1 MGSAGGYAVGVNQ
14 PQVTLS
20 KLAPA
25 EVVAARMQEGDLAL
39 PNGPLFQSLLLRTTK
54 ADFRWLYRCI
64 VGVLTIVIATAN
76 CNSVNAIGLTQS
88 GSLKPIDVAPGSSG
102 SYPAIGGGV
111 ALGNK
116 FIFDANN
123 ELYGREPW
131 VTDGTQAGTRLLA
144 DIRPG
149 LGGSRDW
156 SMGPYFLFG
165 GMAYFLVFKDT
176 VVDSGWQL
184 WRTDGTPEGTMRAA
198 WIFTDVD
205 ASTGLMVAG
214 KYLYWFSTSDNFTWL
229 YRSDGTQDGTK
240 PVYAFAESD
249 CWQESASVGGT
260 LFFIAKSL
268 TDKSGC
274 ELWKSNGTRS
284 GTKMVKDIYRGDSDP
299 VLLAPGGSY
308 LYFSLLDKAEVWRT
322 NGTAAG
328 TKRIASICRRKSDC
342 SVSSIWPLGTTVL
355 FAGNDGINGT
365 ELWRTSGTPSSAKMV
380 KNVRKGTDEFVAD
393 GNVVSNRLYF
403 WADDGIHGMEPW
415 VSDGTSRGT
424 RLVADINKGSSDSGG
439 YWDEIEII
447 TGTPFISAYNGIF
460 FGADA
465 GSGMR
470 LHYLKGS
477 GLSQV
482 VSDLPMVKPPKR
494 RGSVELPSIGLRRVG
509 LALYVTFCSSSIGC
523 EFGVLSE
530 AP

>member
-1 MGSAGGYAVGVNQ
+1 MM
-14 PQVTLS
+14 
-20 KLAPA
+20 
-25 EVVAARMQEGDLAL
+25 AA
-39 PNGPLFQSLLLRTTK
+39 PLFEALLLRTTK
-54 ADFRWLYRCI
+54 TAFQWLYRCI

-76 CNSVNAIGLTQS
+76 CHSVNATELAQS
-88 GSLKPIDVAPGSSG
+88 GSLRTINIAPGSSG
-102 SYPAIGGGV
+102 SYPGVSGGV

-116 FIFDANN
+116 FIFDANDSVHG
-123 ELYGREPW
+123 YEPW
-131 VTDGTQAGTRLLA
+131 VTDGTQAGTLLLA

-149 LGGSRDW
+149 LRGSREW
-156 SMGPYFLFG
+156 SLGPYFLFG

-176 VVDSGWQL
+176 VVDGGHQL
-184 WRTDGTPEGTMRAA
+184 WRTDGTPAGTMRAA

-205 ASTGLMVAG
+205 AFAGLMVAG
-214 KYLYWFSTSDNFTWL
+214 RYLYWFGTSDNFTWL

-240 PVYAFAESD
+240 PVYAFATND
-249 CWQESASVGGT
+249 CWQESASIGDT

-274 ELWKSNGTRS
+274 ELWKSNGTQS

-299 VLLAPGGSY
+299 VLLAPRGSY
-308 LYFSLLDKAEVWRT
+308 LYFSLLNKAEVWRT

-328 TKRIASICRRKSDC
+328 TKRIASICRKKSDC
-342 SVSSIWPLGTTVL
+342 SVTSIWPLGSTVL
-355 FAGNDGINGT
+355 FAGDDGIHGN
-365 ELWRTSGTPSSAKMV
+365 ELWRTSGTSGGAQMV
-380 KNVRKGTDEFVAD
+380 KNVRKGTDEFVAYESFATSV
-393 GNVVSNRLYF
+393 GNVIGNRLYF

-439 YWDEIEII
+439 YRDDNWIL
-447 TGTPFISAYNGIF
+447 TGTPFISSYSGIL

-477 GLSQV
+477 VLSQV

-494 RGSVELPSIGLRRVG
+494 RGSSQIDTIGLRRTG
-509 LALYVTFCSSSIGC
+509 SALYVSFCSSSAGC
-523 EFGVLSE
+523 ELGVLSE
-530 AP
+530 SP